1 MAIIFKPK
9 TRVKK
14 LQYGGSVPVYAD
26 FTPSDASQQVYNP
39 ISLLKKYG
47 SDTPKAAS
55 PAKAASTALPKES
68 SKGLT
73 NDNAEFYTNYNNLKS
88 MYETGVRSNEYWAET
103 QEGKQVKSA
112 LDRYTTLG
120 VQAKKNREDLYNKA
134 VTSVNSSE
142 TGSNWMYSG
151 GFGMMRRFNP
161 DTNKTEYESR
171 VSLKNLPKFEKDGW
185 QKMKVSEYMHAAS
198 NSPEFAGEN
207 KLLHTVQNI
216 VNENDVLSA
225 LDAEFNDIG
234 VKNNNSS
241 TTYGNVSATSINPK
255 FSAGNLKKYVY
266 DKNNTTNRA
275 GLNQAFDNIMF
286 NLTPAQ
292 QDAIKSSVIQ
302 NTNARTNKEIT
313 AETHNYI
320 AREMLKR
327 VDEDFAKSSE
337 MIYDEAE
344 EEEEN
349 SFKGVAHV
357 IKSGGIGGIL
367 AETLGVTN
375 NKDTSVEVIGEEE
388 DGLDNIT
395 YTFRGKG
402 HDAPNLTKKLIEES
416 SNPSYKVNSD
426 NTKIIYNLET
436 AVITNSPDINVN
448 DVKVKINDVQT
459 EFLESAVYTDD
470 NHEIVRVPTMNNS
483 KIISFSVKELEDLQA
498 YLKKNNQST
507 VIASNRTP
515 AMTAE
520 WEKRNRL
527 LTNKFFAHKT
537 GGAKNK
543 MTMRKAAR
551 FNVVVERE
559 SLKEGKEKTPGLN
572 EKVLKKS
579 GEIKSSS
586 YIKRFD
592 DRNEI
597 DYYSDNVAKDL
608 ATLPITALIRDIS
621 SSKFIIGEKVDL
633 SNTKLNLTDLINF
646 EKESQTTMD
655 VYTYLK
661 GLKRSVN

>member
-120 VQAKKNREDLYNKA
+120 VQAKKNRKDLYDKA
-134 VTSVNSSE
+134 VTSVNTSD

-161 DTNKTEYESR
+161 DTNKIEYESR

-292 QDAIKSSVIQ
+292 QDAIRSSVIQ
-302 NTNARTNKEIT
+302 NTNARTNKEIA

-327 VDEDFAKSSE
+327 VDEDFAKSE
-337 MIYDEAE
+337 EIIYDEAE
-344 EEEEN
+344 EEDK
-349 SFKGVAHV
+349 SLKGIGHL
-357 IKSGGIGGIL
+357 ITTGGIGGIL
-367 AETLGVTN
+367 AETLGTTS
-375 NKDTSVEVIGEEE
+375 NKDMSVELIGEKE
-388 DGLDNIT
+388 DNLENIT
-395 YTFRGKG
+395 YTFSGKG
-402 HDAPNLTKKLIEES
+402 HEAPNLTRKLIS
-416 SNPSYKVNSD
+416 DKSNPKGKVNSSD
-426 NTKIIYNLET
+426 TKIIYDLKT

-448 DVKVKINDVQT
+448 DINVEINGTQT
-459 EFLESAVYTDD
+459 KLLESAIYTDD
-470 NHEIVRVPTMNNS
+470 IHEIIRVPTMGNS

-498 YLKKNNQST
+498 YLKKDDDQYG
-507 VIASNRTP
+507 VIASNRTT
-515 AMTAE
+515 AMKAKR
-520 WEKRNRL
+520 EKRNRL
-527 LTNKFFAHKT
+527 LTNKFFAYKT
-537 GGAKNK
+537 GKAGKE
-543 MTMRKAAR
+543 MTMRKASR
-551 FNVVVERE
+551 FNVVAEKE
-559 SLKEGKEKTPGLN
+559 SLEDGDSQSIN
-572 EKVLKKS
+572 NKVLKKTS
-579 GEIKSSS
+579 NIGSPTYVEK
-586 YIKRFD
+586 FD
-592 DRNEI
+592 VRNNI
-597 DYYSDNVAKDL
+597 DYYNDNDSDDL
-608 ATLPITALIRDIS
+608 RTIPITVLMTDVQNSIYIE
-621 SSKFIIGEKVDL
+621 GEKVDL
-633 SNTKLNLTDLINF
+633 GNKKLNMTDLTNF
-646 EKESQTTMD
+646 EKASQTTMD

-661 GLKRSVN
+661 GLKRSVKK

>member
-120 VQAKKNREDLYNKA
+120 VQAKKNRKDLYDKA
-134 VTSVNSSE
+134 VTSVNTSD

-161 DTNKTEYESR
+161 DTNKIEYESR

-266 DKNNTTNRA
+266 DKNNTTNNA

-292 QDAIKSSVIQ
+292 QDAIRSSVIQ
-302 NTNARTNKEIT
+302 NTNARTNKEIA

-327 VDEDFAKSSE
+327 VDEDFAKSE
-337 MIYDEAE
+337 EIIYDEAE
-344 EEEEN
+344 EEDK
-349 SFKGVAHV
+349 SLKGIGHL
-357 IKSGGIGGIL
+357 ITTGGIGGIL
-367 AETLGVTN
+367 AETLGTTS
-375 NKDTSVEVIGEEE
+375 NKDMSVELIGEKE
-388 DGLDNIT
+388 DNLENIT
-395 YTFRGKG
+395 YTFSGKG
-402 HDAPNLTKKLIEES
+402 HEAPNLTRKLIS
-416 SNPSYKVNSD
+416 DKSNPKGKVNSSD
-426 NTKIIYNLET
+426 TKIIYDLKT

-448 DVKVKINDVQT
+448 DINVEINGTQT
-459 EFLESAVYTDD
+459 KLLESAIYTDD
-470 NHEIVRVPTMNNS
+470 IHEIIRVPTMGNS

-498 YLKKNNQST
+498 YLKKDDDQYG
-507 VIASNRTP
+507 VIASNRTT
-515 AMTAE
+515 AMKAKR
-520 WEKRNRL
+520 EKRNRL
-527 LTNKFFAHKT
+527 LTNKFFAYKT
-537 GGAKNK
+537 GKAGKE
-543 MTMRKAAR
+543 MTMRKASR
-551 FNVVVERE
+551 FNVVAEKE
-559 SLKEGKEKTPGLN
+559 SLEDGDSQSIN
-572 EKVLKKS
+572 NKVLKKTS
-579 GEIKSSS
+579 NIGSPTYVEK
-586 YIKRFD
+586 FD
-592 DRNEI
+592 VRNNI
-597 DYYSDNVAKDL
+597 DYYNDNDSDDL
-608 ATLPITALIRDIS
+608 RTIPITVLMTDVQNSIYIE
-621 SSKFIIGEKVDL
+621 GEKVDL
-633 SNTKLNLTDLINF
+633 GNKKLNMTDLTNF
-646 EKESQTTMD
+646 EKASQTTMD

-661 GLKRSVN
+661 GLKRSVKK

>member
-1 MAIIFKPK
+1 M
-9 TRVKK
+9 
-14 LQYGGSVPVYAD
+14 PVYAD

-134 VTSVNSSE
+134 VTSVDNSD

-161 DTNKTEYESR
+161 DTNKIEYESR

-216 VNENDVLSA
+216 VNENSVLSA

-234 VKNNNSS
+234 VKNNSSS

-255 FSAGNLKKYVY
+255 FSAGNLKNYVY
-266 DKNNTTNRA
+266 NKNNTTNNA

-302 NTNARTNKEIT
+302 NTNARTNKEIA

-375 NKDTSVEVIGEEE
+375 QTDKSVEVIGEEE

-402 HDAPNLTKKLIEES
+402 HDAPNLSAKLREKS
-416 SNPSYKVNSD
+416 SNPLYKVNSD
-426 NTKIIYNLET
+426 DTKKIYNLET

-448 DVKVKINDVQT
+448 DVKVDINDVQT

-470 NHEIVRVPTMNNS
+470 NHEIVRVPTMSNS

-498 YLKKNNQST
+498 YLKKREPT
-507 VIASNRTP
+507 VIESNRTP

-520 WEKRNRL
+520 WEKRKRT
-527 LTNKFFAHKT
+527 LTNKFFARKT
-537 GGAKNK
+537 EGEAGKE

-551 FNVVVERE
+551 FNVVVEE
-559 SLKEGKEKTPGLN
+559 DALKEGEGKTPGLN

-579 GEIKSSS
+579 GVLNSSS

-592 DRNEI
+592 DRNGI
-597 DYYSDNVAKDL
+597 VRPFYIPDNVADDL
-608 ATLPITALIRDIS
+608 ATVPITALIRDIS
-621 SSKFIIGEKVDL
+621 SSIFINGEKVDL
-633 SNTKLNLTDLINF
+633 GNTKLNLTDLTNF

>member
-120 VQAKKNREDLYNKA
+120 VQAKKNRKDLYDKA
-134 VTSVNSSE
+134 VTSVNTSD

-161 DTNKTEYESR
+161 DTNKIEYESR

-292 QDAIKSSVIQ
+292 QDAIRSSVIQ
-302 NTNARTNKEIT
+302 NTNARTNKEIA

-327 VDEDFAKSSE
+327 VDEDFAESSE
-337 MIYDEAE
+337 MTYDEAE
-344 EEEEN
+344 EEDK
-349 SFKGVAHV
+349 SLKGIGHL
-357 IKSGGIGGIL
+357 ITTGGIGGIL
-367 AETLGVTN
+367 AETLGTTS
-375 NKDTSVEVIGEEE
+375 NKDMSVELIGEKE
-388 DGLDNIT
+388 DNLENIT
-395 YTFRGKG
+395 YTFSGKG
-402 HDAPNLTKKLIEES
+402 HEAPNLTRKLIS
-416 SNPSYKVNSD
+416 DKSNPKGKVNSSD
-426 NTKIIYNLET
+426 TKIIYDLKT

-448 DVKVKINDVQT
+448 DINVEINGTQT
-459 EFLESAVYTDD
+459 KLLESAIYTDD
-470 NHEIVRVPTMNNS
+470 IHEIVRVPTMGNS

-498 YLKKNNQST
+498 YLKKDDDQYG
-507 VIASNRTP
+507 VIASNRTT
-515 AMTAE
+515 AMKAKR
-520 WEKRNRL
+520 EKRNRL
-527 LTNKFFAHKT
+527 LTNKFFAYKT
-537 GGAKNK
+537 GKAGKE

-551 FNVVVERE
+551 FNVVAEKE
-559 SLKEGKEKTPGLN
+559 SLEDGDSQSIN
-572 EKVLKKS
+572 NKVLKKTS
-579 GEIKSSS
+579 NIGSPTYVEK
-586 YIKRFD
+586 FD
-592 DRNEI
+592 VRNNI
-597 DYYSDNVAKDL
+597 DYYNDNDSDDL
-608 ATLPITALIRDIS
+608 RTIPITVLMTDVQNSIYIE
-621 SSKFIIGEKVDL
+621 GEKVDL
-633 SNTKLNLTDLINF
+633 GNKKLNMTDLTNF
-646 EKESQTTMD
+646 EKASQTTMD

-661 GLKRSVN
+661 GLKRSVKK

>member
-120 VQAKKNREDLYNKA
+120 VQAKKNRKDLYDKA
-134 VTSVNSSE
+134 VTSVNTSD

-161 DTNKTEYESR
+161 DTNKIEYESR

-266 DKNNTTNRA
+266 DKNNTTNNA

-292 QDAIKSSVIQ
+292 QDAIRSSVIQ
-302 NTNARTNKEIT
+302 NTNARTNKEIA

-327 VDEDFAKSSE
+327 VDEDFAKSE
-337 MIYDEAE
+337 EIIYDEAE
-344 EEEEN
+344 EEDK
-349 SFKGVAHV
+349 SLKGIGHL
-357 IKSGGIGGIL
+357 ITTGGIGGIL
-367 AETLGVTN
+367 AETLGTTS
-375 NKDTSVEVIGEEE
+375 NKDMSVELIGEKE
-388 DGLDNIT
+388 DNLENIT
-395 YTFRGKG
+395 YTFSGKG
-402 HDAPNLTKKLIEES
+402 HEAPNLTRKLIS
-416 SNPSYKVNSD
+416 DKSNPKGKVNSSD
-426 NTKIIYNLET
+426 TKIIYDLKT

-448 DVKVKINDVQT
+448 DINVEINGTQT
-459 EFLESAVYTDD
+459 KLLESAIYTDD
-470 NHEIVRVPTMNNS
+470 IHEIIRVPTINNNN
-483 KIISFSVKELEDLQA
+483 IISFSVKELEDLQA
-498 YLKKNNQST
+498 HLKSKEPKIKESD
-507 VIASNRTP
+507 RTP
-515 AMTAE
+515 KMKSD
-520 WEKRNRL
+520 WEDKKRI
-527 LTNKFFAHKT
+527 LTNHFFRSKT
-537 GGAKNK
+537 GGVGKK
-543 MTMRKAAR
+543 MTMRKASR
-551 FNVVVERE
+551 FNVVAEKE
-559 SLKEGKEKTPGLN
+559 SLEDGDSKN
-572 EKVLKKS
+572 INNKVLKKTS
-579 GEIKSSS
+579 NIGSPTYVEKFDTRNNID
-586 YIKRFD
+586 YTFD
-592 DRNEI
+592 DN
-597 DYYSDNVAKDL
+597 DSDDL
-608 ATLPITALIRDIS
+608 RTIPITVLMTDVQNSIYIE
-621 SSKFIIGEKVDL
+621 GEKVDL
-633 SNTKLNLTDLINF
+633 GNKKLNMTDLTNF
-646 EKESQTTMD
+646 EKASQTTMD

-661 GLKRSVN
+661 GLKRSVKK